1 MKSVIKVNGMMCGHC
16 VAHVEKAALSVK
28 GVKSAKADLSKKEV
42 VIEHDDA
49 NLEQIKKE
57 IVEAGYEIAE

>member
-1 MKSVIKVNGMMCGHC
+1 M
-16 VAHVEKAALSVK
+16 SVK